1 MRKAL
6 QTTVRT
12 AFYCTGF
19 IALVAVPQLIAQA
32 LGAPIEY
39 L

>member
-12 AFYCTGF
+12 AFYCIGF
-19 IALVAVPQLIAQA
+19 IVLVAVPQLITQA
-32 LGAPIEY
+32 LGAPIGY
-39 L
+39 